1 MDMAGYVIRRIIFLF
16 PTVLGVVTFVF
27 FFIHMIPGDPVEVM
41 LGETALAADKVKL
54 RKDLGLDL
62 PIHKQYIRFLGGVLK
77 GDLGQSYFYG
87 RPVFPI
93 IGEKIAATVE
103 LAVAGMVIAIF
114 IAIPLGIL
122 SAIRH
127 HSLWD
132 TGAMFLSLIGIS
144 VPNFWMGPL
153 LIILFS
159 IKLGWLPVCGR
170 DDWSSLILPAVTLG
184 TAMAAILSRMTRSSM
199 LDVLGE
205 EYLRYARA
213 KGLPP
218 SKIILKHALRNALVP
233 IITIIGLQFGALLS
247 GAIITETVF
256 AWPGIGTLLI
266 RSVECRDYP
275 VVQGCVIFIAIG
287 YVLINLLTDLAYG
300 AADPRIR
307 YTGER

>member
-1 MDMAGYVIRRIIFLF
+1 MAGYVIRRIIFFF
-16 PTVLGVVTFVF
+16 PTVFGVVTFVF
-27 FFIHMIPGDPVEVM
+27 FFIHMIPGDPVEIM

-93 IGEKIAATVE
+93 IGEKVAATME

-170 DDWSSLILPAVTLG
+170 DDWNSLILPAVTLG

-205 EYLRYARA
+205 EYLRCARA

-218 SKIILKHALRNALVP
+218 SKIILKHALRNALGP
-233 IITIIGLQFGALLS
+233 IITVIGLQFGALLS

-266 RSVECRDYP
+266 RSVESRDYP